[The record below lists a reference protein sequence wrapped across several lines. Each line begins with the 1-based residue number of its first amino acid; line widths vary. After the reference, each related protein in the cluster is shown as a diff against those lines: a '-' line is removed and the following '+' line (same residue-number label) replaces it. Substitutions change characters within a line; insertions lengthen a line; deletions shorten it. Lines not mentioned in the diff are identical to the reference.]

1 VALLNLERHVIT
13 GRTPIRRARHRGNNL
28 VTAFGAL
35 AILNM
40 MQIEGVDGYH
50 RRSVKRIIVSSGPA
64 NHEIIDEAI

>member
-1 VALLNLERHVIT
+1 
-13 GRTPIRRARHRGNNL
+13 L